1 MSFKYIEKNGFYQT
15 KKGFWGIA
23 YTDITGKRVHETVSK
38 NFVEAKEIKRRR
50 EAEVYAL
57 KQNPKLIAEKKT
69 VNELATIFIEQ
80 HLSKLKSKSNLSM
93 FAMFQKQFG
102 QRHIGDITVLD
113 MSRYYNQV
121 SQRTSYSTANRH
133 FGVIGKFFN
142 ELKKWNLYF
151 KDNPCEKIDKRAA
164 EPFQPSPLNKPEIG
178 LIFKYLAP
186 YIQPAIKFSIIT
198 GVRKKELLGLDW
210 QDIDFDAKTILLRET
225 KTQKSRILGLI
236 PAIENILKEI
246 GIKESGKVF
255 TLTDWQIRYQLNN
268 ATKKAGLPHI
278 RFYDLRHTFA
288 VNFLEQDGKL
298 YDLQILMGHSSIK
311 TTQKYMKFKKE
322 EVAKK
327 MAVMDGFFES
337 IESIKNKK
345 N

>member
-1 MSFKYIEKNGFYQT
+1 M
-15 KKGFWGIA
+15 
-23 YTDITGKRVHETVSK
+23 
-38 NFVEAKEIKRRR
+38 
-50 EAEVYAL
+50 
-57 KQNPKLIAEKKT
+57 
-69 VNELATIFIEQ
+69 
-80 HLSKLKSKSNLSM
+80 
-93 FAMFQKQFG
+93 
-102 QRHIGDITVLD
+102 
-113 MSRYYNQV
+113 
-121 SQRTSYSTANRH
+121 
-133 FGVIGKFFN
+133 
-142 ELKKWNLYF
+142 
-151 KDNPCEKIDKRAA
+151 
-164 EPFQPSPLNKPEIG
+164 
-178 LIFKYLAP
+178 
-186 YIQPAIKFSIIT
+186 
-198 GVRKKELLGLDW
+198 GLDW

-337 IESIKNKK
+337 IESITNKK